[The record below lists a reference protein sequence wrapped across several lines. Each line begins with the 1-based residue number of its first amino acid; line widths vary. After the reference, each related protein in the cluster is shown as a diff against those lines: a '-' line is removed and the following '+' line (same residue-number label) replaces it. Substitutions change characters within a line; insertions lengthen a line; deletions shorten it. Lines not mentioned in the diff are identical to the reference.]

1 LPRDQVIK
9 FGDDP
14 DHHLDPGIQ
23 SPKSGFTGLSNYQP
37 ILMKFYGELGF
48 GLETN

>member
-1 LPRDQVIK
+1 MIK